1 MRDGARAF
9 NMVTYTESG
18 SGRGTRVE
26 EKMPFGYAVEK
37 TTGEE
42 RNEVARALVEA
53 AEARMCETVDML
65 RSCPNEILGETA
77 REDVEALTPHLEEA
91 LEALDDIRRHR
102 SLNDKE
108 LAQQRAFRTL
118 LARKV

>member
-37 TTGEE
+37 RTGEE

-65 RSCPNEILGETA
+65 RSCPNEILGETH
-77 REDVEALTPHLEEA
+77 VKTWKP
-91 LEALDDIRRHR
+91 
-102 SLNDKE
+102 
-108 LAQQRAFRTL
+108 
-118 LARKV
+118 